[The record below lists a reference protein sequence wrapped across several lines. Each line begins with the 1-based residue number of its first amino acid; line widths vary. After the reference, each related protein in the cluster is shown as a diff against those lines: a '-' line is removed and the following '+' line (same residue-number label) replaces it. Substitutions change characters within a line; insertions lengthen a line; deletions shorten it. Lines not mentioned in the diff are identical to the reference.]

1 MNTINTSTLRKHVS
15 SLFAEN
21 LPEQIRYRDQD
32 GHEVVIPTHTA
43 TLDELAFAIQFAAEE
58 QSLASRRR
66 CALDDLYVNARN
78 GSMASARRSLLAVP
92 RRTRPARRP
101 RC

>member
-1 MNTINTSTLRKHVS
+1 MNTINTSTLRKRVS

-21 LPEQIRYRDQD
+21 LPEQIRYRDRD

-43 TLDELAFAIQFAAEE
+43 TLDQLAFNNKIDNDE

-66 CALDDLYVNARN
+66 CALDDLYVNARKVGAN
-78 GSMASARRSLLAVP
+78 GAERRSAIGWKE
-92 RRTRPARRP
+92 
-101 RC
+101 